1 MLFFALNTHQTIA
14 DSLFLS
20 VSWYDLSAGS
30 GNPQCWAK
38 KAKTS
43 LFEEVQHF
51 LQMKINMSTLKI
63 KWGYWPYVEREEV
76 LIIFTCSYGF
86 SSVAQCGGSVS
97 SWYGSG
103 SRMWKILLQ
112 IRIQGELS
120 YRSVLWIQIDWIWIR
135 IQDFGRIWIR
145 IQGDWYAINVEE
157 FFFFREKQLSLKT
170 FLINCRNKMCP
181 KEIFC

>member
-30 GNPQCWAK
+30 GNPQWWAK

-63 KWGYWPYVEREEV
+63 K
-76 LIIFTCSYGF
+76 
-86 SSVAQCGGSVS
+86 
-97 SWYGSG
+97 
-103 SRMWKILLQ
+103 
-112 IRIQGELS
+112 
-120 YRSVLWIQIDWIWIR
+120 
-135 IQDFGRIWIR
+135 
-145 IQGDWYAINVEE
+145 
-157 FFFFREKQLSLKT
+157 
-170 FLINCRNKMCP
+170 
-181 KEIFC
+181 